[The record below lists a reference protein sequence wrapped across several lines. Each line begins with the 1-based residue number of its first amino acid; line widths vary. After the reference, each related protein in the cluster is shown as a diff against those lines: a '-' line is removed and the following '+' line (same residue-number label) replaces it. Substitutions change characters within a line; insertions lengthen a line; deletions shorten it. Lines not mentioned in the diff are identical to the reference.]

1 MNPLRVSEQLRASHQ
16 SYLRTTFAPRREDWR
31 LAFEAALESDLP
43 LTKGPYLQAT
53 PAYELGASLG
63 ELIVAGDLCQEFSA
77 MPAGAFPLDRR
88 LYSHQVD
95 AIKAVR
101 AGRNVMVATGT
112 GSGKTEAALF
122 PLLDGL
128 LRERAAG
135 TLREPGVRAMFLYPL
150 NALAND
156 QMRRLRAILAGFPD
170 VTFGRYVG
178 DTERDA
184 RKALD
189 TYRVVHQGQDPLPNE
204 ILSRPE
210 MQARPPHILITN
222 YSMLE
227 YLLLRPNDSPFFDGP
242 TRRFWRAFVLDE
254 AHVYDGADGTEV
266 AMLLRRLK
274 DRVTDSEPGRIRC
287 IATSATL
294 GGGAQDYPAL
304 AEFGSNLF
312 GEPFEATDIIGPKV
326 RELQRETAA
335 YALPRP
341 LYRAAATAIETAAS
355 EDEAVRGLRSV
366 VAQQLPAATA
376 RLEAETSLDASLLA
390 LLGPDERVICLQNK
404 LRDGAVLLPE
414 ATEAAFGDPAAA
426 DDLVA
431 LVELAVQARENDMDS
446 PLVPARYHF
455 FLRGLEGAYVCL
467 HPEHP
472 AERARLFLEPHDAC
486 PACDDVGV
494 RAAVFELGA
503 CRRCRAEYLIGA
515 TRGDMLERV
524 PIGVV
529 PSTYLL
535 LDTAEGATD
544 EDEDEGSDESDD
556 VEVFLCPG
564 CGQIDGEP
572 AVDCD
577 CASPAGRIRM
587 LSRPVADESP
597 GLRRCGACGASGHGG
612 DAVGRFLTDQNAPAA
627 VIATDVYREL
637 PTSKDPQIATKVG
650 SGRKLLAFADSRQD
664 AAFFAPYLKR
674 TYDRA
679 MRRAMILRAVRA
691 VGTDGPVRLADL
703 EPHLLQEAE
712 RHLVIDPSGSAL
724 GKLRE
729 IRTWLMQEMIGIE
742 RRQSL
747 EGVGLVR
754 VAIAMPAAPPPAA
767 LAPLGLNDTDSRT
780 LTALLLDT
788 LRTSA
793 ALSFPANVNREDV
806 EFSPLN
812 RDYGVRSDAS
822 ESTKAVVSWVPK
834 GANRRSDLL
843 NRVAATRGVT
853 IDVKVMLRAL
863 WDEMTAAGSPYAAL
877 LAATVDVK
885 RGGTLRRL
893 NHERLELVTPLEAAT
908 GYRCDHCRQVWWTQ
922 VEGVCPTFRCT
933 GTLTAIAPD
942 DWLGHYADLYERLE
956 PIALEVEEHTAQWSS
971 VRGAEIQTAFVDG
984 DLNVLSCS
992 TTFELGV
999 DLGDVEAVLLRNVPP
1014 SPANYVQRAG
1024 RAGRRLGAAA
1034 MVLTLVQRRNHDL
1047 AFYREP
1053 RLLVDGKVAPP
1064 RIVID
1069 NPVIARRHAHA
1080 VAFAAYQRH
1089 VEKAGDVAGFFITVD
1104 GSGLTQDQRFMAWL
1118 RQHPAGLGAALLR
1131 IVPAAAQGFD
1141 GLDLAEWG
1149 WVADLDTERL
1159 DDPSTGWLARAGNVL
1174 REDRA
1179 QLDTLITEASAERA
1193 FGRAKA
1199 LQYQMNTLDREQL
1212 IGALARRN
1220 VLPKY
1225 GFPVDVVQLDLSRAN
1240 ASEASGIELDRDL
1253 RVAIS
1258 EYAPGSEVVAGGVVW
1273 RSIGLK
1279 RRIDQLWPEREWA
1292 LCKTCDAYREGIAA
1306 PDAECPVCHS
1316 TEVAKSGRRLMPMF
1330 GFIGENASTQVGD
1343 APILRRSSIRSWF
1356 GNYDVEGKER
1366 PFAPLDGLDPAF
1378 GDGRTSRQGRIV
1390 IMNQGPGG
1398 RGFGICATCG
1408 RGIPRPLKPAKKEK
1422 LHANL
1427 WNGRECKG
1435 GLRTFQ
1441 LGYDLLTDV
1450 FELRLA
1456 GPRRSTDALRSLLYA
1471 MLEGAG
1477 ALGIKRDEIDGT
1489 LHSHAL
1495 DASPSLIFYDTVPG
1509 GAGHAKRIARALPEV
1524 IRAGLSRVDACT
1536 CGLETSCYGCLRS
1549 YSNQI
1554 FHDDL
1559 SRGDAQTLLGALETG
1574 LER

>member
-1 MNPLRVSEQLRASHQ
+1 MNPLRVSEQLRASHL

-53 PAYELGASLG
+53 PAYELGPTLG
-63 ELIVAGDLCQEFSA
+63 ELIAEGHLCQEISA
-77 MPAGAFPLDRR
+77 MPAEAFPLDRR
-88 LYSHQVD
+88 LYSHQVT

-135 TLREPGVRAMFLYPL
+135 TLGEPGVRAMFLYPL

-156 QMRRLRAILAGFPD
+156 QMRRLRAILKGFPD

-189 TYRVVHQGQDPLPNE
+189 TYRVVHQGKDPLPNE

-242 TRRFWRAFVLDE
+242 FRRFWRAFVLDE

-274 DRVTDSEPGRIRC
+274 DRVIDSEPGRVRC

-294 GGGAQDYPAL
+294 GGGEQDYPAL

-312 GEPFEATDIIGPKV
+312 GEPFAATDIIGPRV

-335 YALPRP
+335 YTLPRP

-355 EDEAVRGLRSV
+355 EEAAVRGLRRV
-366 VAQQLPAATA
+366 VTEQFPEAAARVAAEA
-376 RLEAETSLDASLLA
+376 RLDAALLA
-390 LLGPDERVICLQNK
+390 LLGPDERVICLQNR

-431 LVELAVQARENDMDS
+431 LVELGVQARENDMDS

-472 AERARLFLEPHDAC
+472 ADRARLFLEPHDAC

-515 TRGDMLERV
+515 SRGDMLERV

-544 EDEDEGSDESDD
+544 EDEDEGDDETGDI
-556 VEVFLCPG
+556 EVFLCPG
-564 CGQIDGEP
+564 CARLDGEP
-572 AVDCD
+572 AIDCD
-577 CASPAGRIRM
+577 CASPAGRMRM
-587 LSRPVADESP
+587 LSRPVAEESP

-637 PTSKDPQIATKVG
+637 PTSRDPEILTKVG

-674 TYDRA
+674 TYNRA
-679 MRRAMILRAVRA
+679 TRRAMILRAVRA

-703 EPHLLQEAE
+703 EPHLLQDAE
-712 RHLVIDPSGSAL
+712 RHLVIDPSGSAI

-729 IRTWLMQEMIGIE
+729 VRNWLMQEMIGIE

-754 VAIAMPAAPPPAA
+754 VAIAMPDVPPPAA
-767 LAPLGLNDTDSRT
+767 LAPLGLNDADGRT

-788 LRTSA
+788 LRTA
-793 ALSFPANVNREDV
+793 AAVSFPANVNREDV

-822 ESTKAVVSWVPK
+822 ESKKAVVSWVPK

-843 NRVAATRGVT
+843 NRVAAARGVA
-853 IDVKVMLRAL
+853 IDVKGMLRAL

-877 LAATVDVK
+877 LPSTVDVK

-893 NHERLELVTPLEAAT
+893 NHERLELLTPPSAGT
-908 GYRCDHCRQVWWTQ
+908 GYRCDHCRQVWWAQ
-922 VEGVCPTFRCT
+922 VEGQCPTFRCT
-933 GTLTAIAPD
+933 GTLTAIAPG

-956 PIALEVEEHTAQWSS
+956 PIALKVEEHTAQWSS

-999 DLGDVEAVLLRNVPP
+999 DLGDVESVLLRNVPP

-1047 AFYREP
+1047 AYYREP

-1089 VEKAGDVAGFFITVD
+1089 VEQAGDVAAFFITPD
-1104 GSGLTQDQRFMAWL
+1104 GSGATQDKRFMAWL
-1118 RQHPAGLGAALLR
+1118 RSHPADVGAALVR
-1131 IVPAAAQGFD
+1131 IVPVAAQGPD
-1141 GLDLAEWG
+1141 GLALADWG
-1149 WVADLDTERL
+1149 WVEDLDTERL
-1159 DDPSTGWLARAGNVL
+1159 DDPSTGWLARAGDVL
-1174 REDRA
+1174 REDRG
-1179 QLDTLITEASAERA
+1179 QLDQMITDASAERA

-1199 LQYQMNTLDREQL
+1199 LQYQMNALDREYL

-1240 ASEASGIELDRDL
+1240 ATEASGIELDRDL

-1279 RRIDQLWPEREWA
+1279 RRVDQLWPEREWA

-1316 TEVAKSGRRLMPMF
+1316 TDIAKSGRRLMPMF
-1330 GFIGENASTQVGD
+1330 GFVGENASTQVGD

-1356 GNYDVEGKER
+1356 GDYNVEGKER
-1366 PFAPLDGLDPAF
+1366 PFAPLDGVDAAMA
-1378 GDGRTSRQGRIV
+1378 DGRASRQGRIV

-1398 RGFGICATCG
+1398 RGFGICSTCG
-1408 RGIPRPLKPAKKEK
+1408 RGVPRPVKPAKKEK
-1422 LHANL
+1422 AHANL

-1441 LGYDLLTDV
+1441 LGYNLLTDV
-1450 FELRLA
+1450 FELRLT
-1456 GPRRSTDALRSLLYA
+1456 GPRRSVEALRSLLYA
-1471 MLEGAG
+1471 LLEGAG
-1477 ALGIKRDEIDGT
+1477 PIGIKRDEIDGT
-1489 LHSHAL
+1489 LHSHAVE
-1495 DASPSLIFYDTVPG
+1495 ASPSLIFYNTVPG
-1509 GAGHAKRIARALPEV
+1509 GAGHARRIAKELPEV
-1524 IRAGLSRVDACT
+1524 IRAARTRVDACT

-1554 FHDDL
+1554 FHDSL
-1559 SRGDAQTLLGALETG
+1559 SRGEAQARLKDLELG

>member
-1 MNPLRVSEQLRASHQ
+1 MNPLRVSKQLRASHH
-16 SYLRTTFAPRREDWR
+16 SYLRTTFAPRREEWR

-53 PAYELGASLG
+53 PAYELGSTLG
-63 ELIVAGDLCQEFSA
+63 ELIAAGTLCQDFGE
-77 MPAGAFPLDRR
+77 MPADAFPLDRR
-88 LYSHQVD
+88 LYSHQVA
-95 AIKAVR
+95 AIKAVNV
-101 AGRNVMVATGT
+101 GRNVMVATGT

-135 TLREPGVRAMFLYPL
+135 TLGDPGVRAMFLYPL

-156 QMRRLRAILAGFPD
+156 QMRRLRAILSGFQD

-189 TYRVVHQGQDPLPNE
+189 TYRVVHHGEDPLPNE
-204 ILSRPE
+204 VLSRPE

-227 YLLLRPNDSPFFDGP
+227 YLLLRPSDSPFFDGP

-294 GGGAQDYPAL
+294 GRAEQDYPAL
-304 AEFGSNLF
+304 AEFGTNLF
-312 GEPFEATDIIGPKV
+312 GEPFEAADIIGPRV
-326 RELQRETAA
+326 RELQRETGA
-335 YALPRP
+335 YALPRL
-341 LYRAAATAIETAAS
+341 LYRAAATEIEKATS
-355 EDEAVRGLRSV
+355 EDEAVRGLRRV
-366 VAQQLPAATA
+366 VDQQFPAATA
-376 RLEAETSLDASLLA
+376 RLEAETRLDAALLA
-390 LLGPDERVICLQNK
+390 LLGPDERVICLQNR

-414 ATEAAFGDPAAA
+414 ATAAAFGDPAAA

-455 FLRGLEGAYVCL
+455 FLRGLEGAYACL

-472 AERARLFLEPHDAC
+472 VDRALLFLEPHDAC

-515 TRGDMLERV
+515 TRGEMLERV
-524 PIGVV
+524 PVGVV

-544 EDEDEGSDESDD
+544 EDEDEGDDETGV

-564 CGQIDGEP
+564 CGRIDGEP
-572 AVDCD
+572 TIDCD

-587 LSRPVADESP
+587 LSCPVAEESP

-637 PTSKDPQIATKVG
+637 PTSRDPEIATKVG

-679 MRRAMILRAVRA
+679 MRRAMILGAVRA

-712 RHLVIDPSGSAL
+712 RHLVIDPSRSAI

-729 IRTWLMQEMIGIE
+729 VRNWLMQEMIGIE

-754 VAIAMPAAPPPAA
+754 VAIAMPDVPPPAA
-767 LAPLGLNDTDSRT
+767 LAPLGLNDADGRT
-780 LTALLLDT
+780 LTTLLLDT
-788 LRTSA
+788 LRTSG
-793 ALSFPANVNREDV
+793 ALTFPPNVNREDP

-812 RDYGVRSDAS
+812 RDYGIRSDAS
-822 ESTKAVVSWVPK
+822 ESKKAVVSWVPK
-834 GANRRSDLL
+834 GANRRSDLIG
-843 NRVAATRGVT
+843 RVAAASGVA
-853 IDVKVMLRAL
+853 IDVKVVLRAL
-863 WDEMTAAGSPYAAL
+863 WDEMTAAGSPYAVL
-877 LAATVDVK
+877 LPATVDVK

-893 NHERLELVTPLEAAT
+893 NHERIELNTPPAAAKR
-908 GYRCDHCRQVWWTQ
+908 YRCNHCRQIWWAQ
-922 VEGVCPTFRCT
+922 VGGACPTFRCT
-933 GTLTAIAPD
+933 GSLTALAAG
-942 DWLGHYADLYERLE
+942 DWLGHYADLYQRLE
-956 PIALEVEEHTAQWSS
+956 PIALKVEEHTAQWSS

-984 DLNVLSCS
+984 DINVLSCS

-1047 AFYREP
+1047 AYYREP

-1089 VEKAGDVAGFFITVD
+1089 VEQAGDVATFFITPD
-1104 GSGLTQDQRFMAWL
+1104 ESGLTQDKRFMAWL
-1118 RQHPAGLGAALLR
+1118 RRHPAEVGAALAR
-1131 IVPAAAQGFD
+1131 IVPAAAQGPE
-1141 GLDLAEWG
+1141 GLALEDWG

-1159 DDPSTGWLARAGNVL
+1159 EDPSTGWLARAGDVL
-1174 REDRA
+1174 REDRG
-1179 QLDTLITEASAERA
+1179 QLDKLITDASAERA

-1199 LQYQMNTLDREQL
+1199 LQYQMNTLDREYL

-1240 ASEASGIELDRDL
+1240 ATEASGIELDRDL

-1292 LCKTCDAYREGIAA
+1292 LCKTCDAYREGINA

-1316 TEVAKSGRRLMPMF
+1316 TEVAKGGRRLMPMF
-1330 GFIGENASTQVGD
+1330 GFVGENASTQVGD

-1356 GNYDVEGKER
+1356 GDYDTEGKQR
-1366 PFAPLDGLDPAF
+1366 PFVPLDGVETTVA
-1378 GDGRTSRQGRIV
+1378 DGRTSRQGRIV

-1398 RGFGICATCG
+1398 RGFGICSTCG
-1408 RGIPRPLKPAKKEK
+1408 WGIPRPVKPAKKDK
-1422 LHANL
+1422 PHANL

-1456 GPRRSTDALRSLLYA
+1456 GPRLSVDPLRSLLYA
-1471 MLEGAG
+1471 LLEGAG

-1489 LHSHAL
+1489 LHSHAVE
-1495 DASPSLIFYDTVPG
+1495 ASPSLILYDTVPG
-1509 GAGHAKRIARALPEV
+1509 GAGHARRIANAMPEV
-1524 IRAGLSRVDACT
+1524 IRAARVRLDACT

-1554 FHDDL
+1554 FHDSL
-1559 SRGDAQTLLGALETG
+1559 SRGEAQTLLNDLETG